1 MRTTKG
7 LITAGLVSILLL
19 PSLATAQNTSSNAN
33 PFHWNGTLAAGKTL
47 IIKDVNG
54 DIHAEAAD
62 GNQVEVTADKSGS
75 GADEVRVDVV
85 ENADGI
91 AICAMFPGESE
102 CTTDSNL
109 HVNSHNNRNHARVDF
124 QVRLPRNV
132 RFDARNVNG
141 SVDAKNLGEVADATS
156 VNGSVDVSTDQ
167 WAHLSSVNGSVTG
180 RFGHANWPDEL
191 AITTVNGSISL
202 ALPADAS
209 TEVDFQSVNGRL
221 NTDLPLTIQSSSGQ
235 WGPKSVHGT
244 IGSGGRR
251 LKIHTVN
258 GSATL
263 EKNTM

>member
-1 MRTTKG
+1 MRTTKA

-19 PSLATAQNTSSNAN
+19 PCLATAQNTPSNAN
-33 PFHWNGTLAAGKTL
+33 PFHWNGTLAAGKVL
-47 IIKDVNG
+47 VIKDVNG
-54 DIHAEAAD
+54 DINAEAAE
-62 GNQVEVTADKSGS
+62 GNQVEVTAEKSGT

-85 ENADGI
+85 QNGDGI
-91 AICAMFPGESE
+91 AVCAMFPGESE
-102 CTTDSNL
+102 CTTDSEL
-109 HVNSHNNRNHARVDF
+109 HVNNHNNRDHARVNF
-124 QVRLPRNV
+124 KVRLPRNV
-132 RFDARNVNG
+132 RFNARNVNG
-141 SVDAKNLGEVADATS
+141 SVEAKNLGEVADVTS

-191 AITTVNGSISL
+191 DITTVNGNINL
-202 ALPADAS
+202 ALPADTSA
-209 TEVDFQSVNGRL
+209 EVDFKSVNGRL

-258 GSATL
+258 GSASL